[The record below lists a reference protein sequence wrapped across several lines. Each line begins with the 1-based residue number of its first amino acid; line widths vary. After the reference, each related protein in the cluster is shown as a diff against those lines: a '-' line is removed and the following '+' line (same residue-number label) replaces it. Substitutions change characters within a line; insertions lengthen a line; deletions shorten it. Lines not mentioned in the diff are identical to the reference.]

1 LIADWELVCGNP
13 EHDTVLLRRSLERPA
28 ARAVKTVV
36 GGRNFDSQ
44 ASRDLLRERKI
55 ENAIAPRDASLLRV
69 QLRDAGFAA
78 MHSKGGRRPRRGLR
92 SSRMALCER
101 R

>member
-1 LIADWELVCGNP
+1 LIVDWELVCGNP

-36 GGRNFDSQ
+36 GDRNFDSQ

-55 ENAIAPRDASLLRV
+55 ENAIAPRDASLLRAR
-69 QLRDAGFAA
+69 LRDGRFAA
-78 MHSKGGRRPRRGLR
+78 LQQRRAQR
-92 SSRMALCER
+92 SAHLPTD
-101 R
+101 